1 MNERALLL
9 SCEGAALVAV
19 HHPARAECRSVGVLI
34 VVGGP
39 QYRVGSHRQFVLMAR
54 ELAAHGYPVLR
65 FDYRGMGDSEGDYA
79 GFERVDTDLKAAVD
93 GFLAA
98 EPTIDR
104 VVLWG
109 LCDGASAAAMYCDR
123 DPRVAGVV
131 LVNGWARTPQ
141 GQARTEVRE
150 YYGRRLADPAF
161 WKSVV
166 SGRVNV
172 VRSAREYVAAQWR
185 AKRSSAAA
193 VGEAVGFLERMRR
206 GVAAYAGPVLVQESE
221 HDLTAAEFA
230 DLRAGDAGWRSIVAR
245 DTVQCLR
252 LAGADHTFSTRA
264 ALADATRAL
273 VEWLDAY
280 VAQPGSTQMR
290 REVAACR

>member
-9 SCEGAALVAV
+9 PCSGVSMVAV
-19 HHPARAECRSVGVLI
+19 LHPARAASHGIGVLV

-54 ELAAHGYPVLR
+54 EVAAAGYPVLR
-65 FDYRGMGDSEGDYA
+65 FDYRGMGDSEGAYA
-79 GFERVDTDLKAAVD
+79 GFERVDEDLKAAVD

-98 EPTIDR
+98 EPGVER

-141 GQARTEVRE
+141 GRARTEVRE
-150 YYGRRLADPAF
+150 YYGRRFTDPAF
-161 WKSVV
+161 WKSVLT
-166 SGRVNV
+166 GRVNV
-172 VRSAREYVAAQWR
+172 MRSAREFLATQWR
-185 AKRSSAAA
+185 ALGSRPAADGGA
-193 VGEAVGFLERMRR
+193 PSFLERMRR
-206 GVAAYAGPVLVQESE
+206 GVAAFSGPVLVQESE

-230 DLRAGDAGWRSIVAR
+230 DLRAGDTGWQSIAAR
-245 DTVQCLR
+245 PTTTCHRV
-252 LAGADHTFSTRA
+252 AGADHTFSTRA
-264 ALADATRAL
+264 ALASATADLLQWLGQEVARERA
-273 VEWLDAY
+273 
-280 VAQPGSTQMR
+280 PIRGT
-290 REVAACR
+290 EVAACR